1 MRYERAAV
9 SALLENMCEAAV
21 TAKACR
27 LVGGCVVASGPL
39 LATIGIEVARIAFG
53 PPPPSVLKLEYRL
66 KVLPFSP
73 WFWF

>member
-27 LVGGCVVASGPL
+27 LVGGCVVTSGPL
-39 LATIGIEVARIAFG
+39 LATVGIEVARIAFG
-53 PPPPSVLKLEYRL
+53 APSVLKLEYRL